1 MVFHHLV
8 VAHAG
13 RTKMQSEDAGF
24 SASSLSA
31 HERYWVDT
39 PARGCLMIPAVFLC
53 PSISRNVRIIGT
65 QIVGQKILQ
74 SKTYALSMDI
84 RFVKSDG
91 KVGAHKMCFSAN
103 I

>member
-1 MVFHHLV
+1 
-8 VAHAG
+8 
-13 RTKMQSEDAGF
+13 
-24 SASSLSA
+24 
-31 HERYWVDT
+31 
-39 PARGCLMIPAVFLC
+39 MIPAVFLC

-103 I
+103 IYIDMKHKA